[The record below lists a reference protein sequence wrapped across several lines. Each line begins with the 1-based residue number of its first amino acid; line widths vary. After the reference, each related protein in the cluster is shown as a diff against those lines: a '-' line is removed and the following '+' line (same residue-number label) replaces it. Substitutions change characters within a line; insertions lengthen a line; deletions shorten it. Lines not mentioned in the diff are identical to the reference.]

1 MSPCFTS
8 EDNMHRVGHVTYIYI
23 FIVCCFCNLESGD
36 EIQLLQKIGSEWKE
50 DNGFHQLYNI
60 KSRNS
65 FDEVLADFS
74 NHKSLSYLT

>member
-1 MSPCFTS
+1 
-8 EDNMHRVGHVTYIYI
+8 MHRVGHVTYIYI
-23 FIVCCFCNLESGD
+23 FIVCCFCNRLESGD

-50 DNGFHQLYNI
+50 DNGFLQLYNI